1 MNKGMLRSAQPTS
14 QFSTYPIQNIEI
26 PYQPIFR
33 YWIDASQHV
42 KLKFV
47 MSTMV
52 KYTIFFQLCAIP
64 PIHQPYYSRT
74 RTPRTRPARWWRTPT
89 RPSSTPTTCSP
100 PARGPRLPASRP
112 RLATPT
118 STQTLDISNY
128 LLFYTWN
135 FNLPYIEN
143 PIKYF
148 HLLFH
153 FCINESNFFES
164 KKHLRN
170 CNTFHFWNVQK
181 MLFMSI

>member
-1 MNKGMLRSAQPTS
+1 MIKS
-14 QFSTYPIQNIEI
+14 I
-26 PYQPIFR
+26 IF
-33 YWIDASQHV
+33 Y
-42 KLKFV
+42 
-47 MSTMV
+47 
-52 KYTIFFQLCAIP
+52 QLCAIP
-64 PIHQPYYSRT
+64 PIHQPYNSRT

-100 PARGPRLPASRP
+100 PAPGPRLPASRP

-118 STQTLDISNY
+118 STQILDISNY

-164 KKHLRN
+164 KNICVIATRFIFE
-170 CNTFHFWNVQK
+170 TFRKCYLWVSSQYFLTPDWV
-181 MLFMSI
+181 